1 MYWTRPAAYATSGHR
16 SPVTSRATWTKLLKC
31 ELRMNRP
38 LARAGRTPI
47 SSRVRI
53 VEAPPAVGVGSGEP
67 CRITAGGEEGIARM
81 DVVSG
86 PLDVAAGRGSTA
98 TPPAGVA
105 EAADAGA
112 ATPEADVLPCGRRA
126 IIARSSFTVSGRWA
140 GCCASAFCR
149 CWSGLLG

>member
-86 PLDVAAGRGSTA
+86 PLDVVAGRGSTA
-98 TPPAGVA
+98 TPPAGVGEGG
-105 EAADAGA
+105 EAAGH
-112 ATPEADVLPCGRRA
+112 PPGGEVLGWWRGHSKPRRSHDQCGGG
-126 IIARSSFTVSGRWA
+126 GR
-140 GCCASAFCR
+140 
-149 CWSGLLG
+149 

>member
-31 ELRMNRP
+31 ELRMKRP

-67 CRITAGGEEGIARM
+67 CSIGGGGAEGMARIEA
-81 DVVSG
+81 VSG
-86 PLDVAAGRGSTA
+86 PFDVAAGRGSTA
-98 TPPAGVA
+98 TPPPGVDDA
-105 EAADAGA
+105 AGA
-112 ATPEADVLPCGRRA
+112 AGPPPRGGGPPLGRGAPSPRP
-126 IIARSSFTVSGRWA
+126 GPY
-140 GCCASAFCR
+140 
-149 CWSGLLG
+149 

>member
-16 SPVTSRATWTKLLKC
+16 SPVASRATWTKLLKC

-67 CRITAGGEEGIARM
+67 CRITAGGEDGIARM
-81 DVVSG
+81 DAVSG
-86 PLDVAAGRGSTA
+86 PLDVAAGLGSTA
-98 TPPAGVA
+98 TPPASV
-105 EAADAGA
+105 ADATGEEA
-112 ATPEADVLPCGRRA
+112 ATPGGEVLRCGSRA
-126 IIARSSFTVSGRWA
+126 IIASSSFTDCG
-140 GCCASAFCR
+140 
-149 CWSGLLG
+149 

>member
-105 EAADAGA
+105 QAADAA
-112 ATPEADVLPCGRRA
+112 APPARAAVPRCGQGGPA
-126 IIARSSFTVSGRWA
+126 P
-140 GCCASAFCR
+140 
-149 CWSGLLG
+149 

>member
-1 MYWTRPAAYATSGHR
+1 MYCTSPDAYATSGQR
-16 SPVTSRATWTKLLKC
+16 SPATSRATWTKLLKC

-81 DVVSG
+81 DAGSG

-98 TPPAGVA
+98 APPV
-105 EAADAGA
+105 
-112 ATPEADVLPCGRRA
+112 
-126 IIARSSFTVSGRWA
+126 RW
-140 GCCASAFCR
+140 
-149 CWSGLLG
+149 

>member
-67 CRITAGGEEGIARM
+67 CRITAGGEEGIART
-81 DVVSG
+81 DAVSG
-86 PLDVAAGRGSTA
+86 SLDVAAGRGSTA
-98 TPPAGVA
+98 TPPASVA
-105 EAADAGA
+105 GAADAA
-112 ATPEADVLPCGRRA
+112 AVTPGGDVLRCGRRGV
-126 IIARSSFTVSGRWA
+126 T
-140 GCCASAFCR
+140 ASAA
-149 CWSGLLG
+149 LTDLE

>member
-31 ELRMNRP
+31 ELRMKRP

-53 VEAPPAVGVGSGEP
+53 VDAPPAVGVGSGEP
-67 CRITAGGEEGIARM
+67 CSIGDGGADGMARI

-86 PLDVAAGRGSTA
+86 PFDVVAGRGSTA

-105 EAADAGA
+105 EARREAA
-112 ATPEADVLPCGRRA
+112 ATPGGDVLRCGRRA
-126 IIARSSFTVSGRWA
+126 ISAKRPFTDRRRLPASFA
-140 GCCASAFCR
+140 
-149 CWSGLLG
+149 